1 MKKRLLSVAA
11 LAAAMTAGGLSTAAA
26 AAPAAGPLN
35 VVALGDSTASGTG
48 AGVYHRG
55 THGTCWRSSNS
66 YSEVAVAKLREAGR
80 KVEYTSVACSGAGI
94 DDMRTTF
101 KNEPSQLNVLK
112 PDTNVVLL
120 TVGANDIGYVEFGGL
135 CMQGDCSNA
144 AGPVLEKLP
153 AMGKNL
159 VKLIGEIK
167 AKSPK
172 AKVVVVGY
180 GRQLTNGENGA
191 AAADPICDAS
201 IFAKEERAEG
211 SKLVTGIDLTLRA
224 AAKLTGSTFVS
235 PLADSVRPTKEFA
248 GHSQCDSA
256 ATYYRGFDALAPG
269 QEGQEA
275 VLHLNK
281 DGQGALGGLVAAK
294 LR

>member
-11 LAAAMTAGGLSTAAA
+11 LATAFVAGGLSTAAA
-26 AAPAAGPLN
+26 SPASGPLN

-48 AGVYHRG
+48 AGAYRDG
-55 THGTCWRSSNS
+55 TSGTCWRSTNS

-101 KNEPSQLNVLK
+101 KNEPSQLNALK
-112 PDTNVVLL
+112 PDTNVVTL
-120 TVGANDIGYVEFGGL
+120 TIGANDIGYVEFGGL

-144 AGPVLEKLP
+144 SGPVLQKLP
-153 AMGKNL
+153 AMAKNL
-159 VKLIGEIK
+159 TKLIGEIK

-172 AKVVVVGY
+172 AKVVLVGY
-180 GRQLTNGENGA
+180 GRQLVNGENGA

-201 IFAKEERAEG
+201 LFSGAERAEG
-211 SKLVTGIDLTLRA
+211 NKIVVGLDLTLRA
-224 AAKLTGSTFVS
+224 TAKLTGSAFVS

-248 GHSQCDSA
+248 GRSQCDSA
-256 ATYYRGFDALAPG
+256 PSYYRGFDALAPG

-275 VLHLNK
+275 VLHLSK